1 MKKGIVWIVSL
12 LLSVSVGAKPVEI
25 VGQIPIF
32 IGDET
37 ETDLRQSRVV
47 LVQNVQLS
55 PEAQAVLGER
65 VQEII
70 DDASD
75 EEFLLTTG
83 LPAKVDLG
91 MNKTPVLNQGV
102 HGTCVTFAVTAA
114 LDALL
119 AKGDYISQLC
129 SLELGAYLQNKKQIP
144 YSGWDGSFGKIVLN
158 QLEQYGII
166 PMNHQRSKGC
176 AGVKFYPVDNEKNQ
190 GKPMSVSEY
199 SANALT
205 IDDQMTWESLVD
217 IDDVFTVNHNPAQ
230 VLPAIKKSLNDGH
243 RLTFGVLLDVELH
256 HAGAM
261 GKYAKPFD
269 SWMLTPE
276 IIRHAK
282 QGRVNG
288 GHEMIIIG
296 YDDTALIMDA
306 FGHASKGMLILRN
319 SWGSNSGNRGNFYM
333 SYDYFKA
340 LSDEVQI
347 IKPKV

>member
-1 MKKGIVWIVSL
+1 MKKGMLWIISL
-12 LLSVSVGAKPVEI
+12 FLSASVGAKPFEI
-25 VGQIPIF
+25 VGQIPIL

-37 ETDLRQSRVV
+37 EAGLQQSRVV

-55 PEAQAVLGER
+55 NEAQAVLGER

-70 DDASD
+70 NTVSD
-75 EEFLLTTG
+75 EESLLPTG
-83 LPAKVDLG
+83 LPAKLDLG

-129 SLELGAYLQNKKQIP
+129 SLELGTYLQNKKQIP

-166 PMNHQRSKGC
+166 TTSHQRSKGC
-176 AGVKFYPVDNEKNQ
+176 AGVKLYPADNEKNQ
-190 GKPMSVSEY
+190 GKAMSVSEY
-199 SANALT
+199 TANALT
-205 IDDQMTWESLVD
+205 INDQMVWESLVD

-230 VLPAIKKSLNDGH
+230 VLLAVKKSLSEGH
-243 RLTFGVLLDVELH
+243 RLTFGVLLDVELN

-296 YDDTALIMDA
+296 YDDTALIRDNV
-306 FGHASKGMLILRN
+306 GHISKGMLILRN
-319 SWGSNSGNRGNFYM
+319 SWGSNSGNRGNYYM

-347 IKPKV
+347 IKPRV